1 MISPSI
7 LTTAMPKSVINK
19 YNCIVKVIT
28 VFVVLVCKTCL
39 KVFCFYNTVKKNLL
53 ILVLRFFM
61 RLIDEINRNTDATV
75 KGLFPP
81 LCIFRWLEILC
92 IYSLYTVISL
102 TLPGSFI
109 KLCLFINSDRLL
121 IYIMSFFCI
130 LMQYKHFLTSL
141 YIIVGY

>member
-1 MISPSI
+1 M
-7 LTTAMPKSVINK
+7 
-19 YNCIVKVIT
+19 
-28 VFVVLVCKTCL
+28 
-39 KVFCFYNTVKKNLL
+39 

-61 RLIDEINRNTDATV
+61 RLTDEINRNTDATV

-130 LMQYKHFLTSL
+130 VMQYKHFLTSL
-141 YIIVGY
+141 YIIVGYWEHNLLLSSSLLTCKTQNKMWFNTNALAYHKTHNPIIWLFSVRL